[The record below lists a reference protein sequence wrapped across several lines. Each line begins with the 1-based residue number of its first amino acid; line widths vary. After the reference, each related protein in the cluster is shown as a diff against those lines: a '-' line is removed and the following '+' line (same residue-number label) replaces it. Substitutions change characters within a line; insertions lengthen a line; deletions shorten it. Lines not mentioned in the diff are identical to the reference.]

1 MTRRLLITTALLATL
16 LGGCSIHYHQT
27 QACAP
32 CTNGNSGNGDPA
44 APKVIISNGTITVD
58 QDVLRFAK
66 DQTKVTISWR
76 LEGKGGRI
84 GGRISPAL
92 IEKAKARTGIETDTD
107 LIAFA
112 LANIAVEDRFAES
125 FKAVRG
131 AVDADLNLGF

>member
-1 MTRRLLITTALLATL
+1 MIKLRVKGGTEPTKPRRKIARDVSTGAFVTVHATRFEAVMAAADR
-16 LGGCSIHYHQT
+16 
-27 QACAP
+27 
-32 CTNGNSGNGDPA
+32 SG
-44 APKVIISNGTITVD
+44 
-58 QDVLRFAK
+58 L
-66 DQTKVTISWR
+66 